1 MAWPTWQN
9 ADVTTPHI
17 NAAPEAFAPT
27 VLMPGD
33 PKRAEHIATTFM
45 SDYEQVTDVRGML
58 GFTGLFEG
66 HRVSVMASGMG
77 MPSAAIYIT
86 ELVRFYDVSTIIRVG
101 TAGAYQPDLALRQ
114 IVAATDAVTNSNM
127 PGLIGAPTPIA
138 ASPRMLEVAR
148 EVALRRSAEIHFGTV
163 FTSDIFY
170 EPDDDSQR
178 EQTARGVLAV
188 EMETAALYSVCAVE
202 GAEALSMFTLTDHLV
217 TGEHL
222 SSDDRQRTVDQMLE
236 LGLRIAVAADQGR

>member
-1 MAWPTWQN
+1 MP
-9 ADVTTPHI
+9 TPHI
-17 NAAPEAFAPT
+17 NAVDGAFAPT

-33 PKRAEHIATTFM
+33 PKRAQHIAQTFM
-45 SDYEQVTDVRGML
+45 TDWEQVTDVRGML

-66 HRVSVMASGMG
+66 HRLSVMASGMG

-86 ELVRFYDVSTIIRVG
+86 ELVREYDVSTIIRVG
-101 TAGAYQPDLALRQ
+101 TAGVYKPELQLRQ
-114 IVAATDAVTNSNM
+114 IVAATNAVTNSNM
-127 PGLIGAPTPIA
+127 PELIGAPSPIA
-138 ASPRMLEVAR
+138 ASPRMLDVIKD
-148 EVALRRSAEIHFGTV
+148 VSAAQGIAVEFGTV

-170 EPDDDSQR
+170 EQNSNAQD
-178 EQTARGVLAV
+178 EHTANGVLAV

-222 SSDDRQRTVDQMLE
+222 SSDERQLTVNEMLE
-236 LGLRIAVAADQGR
+236 LGLRTAVAADLSK